1 MRRRSTTVSLA
12 LLVVELSA
20 RGVAAQGNAPLRA
33 ALTGTVYDS
42 VHRAPLANASVVLAN
57 TALAAQTDH
66 AGHYRFDS
74 LSAGHYTV
82 TFFHPFLDSLGVSA
96 PSRVVTLSPD
106 GTTTAD
112 LAVPTTLAIVEA
124 VCGRGAPG
132 ASATL
137 ALGIVRDADSGVP
150 IPGATVMFG
159 WMEYAYRRKV
169 GIERAIRSANVI
181 TDSAGSYRYC
191 GIPVDVLVA
200 VQAQSGVRLSGPVE
214 LRMDGARLAQ
224 LDIGVSPTQGLH
236 VADDRVGETRQAD
249 GPAPR
254 PRTASVS
261 GVVTGSDNRV
271 LRDATVVLLG
281 AAGTARTDSA
291 GEFRIASLPAGS
303 HTLEVRRIGFVPSHA
318 TVHLRPGR
326 TARVRL
332 HLTQPVV
339 LLDSVRVLTDRV
351 VRVDQTRGFED
362 RRRREHGVFIDR
374 REIDRRA
381 PTETADLLRGI
392 PGVSERFTQTAGTM
406 AVSDRGAR
414 SIYGDK
420 GVCATTVYLDGLLI
434 PETLNG
440 ATDLDRWIKPR
451 EIEAIEVYAGP
462 SQTPAEFNRPVSAC
476 GVVLIWSREPDA
488 FAPRR
493 PRPSADNK

>member
-159 WMEYAYRRKV
+159 WIEYAYRQGI
-169 GIERAIRSANVI
+169 GIERAIRSESVI
-181 TDSAGSYRYC
+181 TDSAGTYRFC
-191 GIPVDVLVA
+191 GVPEDALVA
-200 VQAQSGVRLSGPVE
+200 VQAAAGGRLSGPVE
-214 LRMDGARLAQ
+214 LRVGDVRLAQ
-224 LDIGVSPTQGLH
+224 LDLGISPTQGAR
-236 VADDRVGETRQAD
+236 VAEQLAGAEGAVESG
-249 GPAPR
+249 APGG
-254 PRTASVS
+254 TASVS
-261 GVVTGSDNRV
+261 GRV
-271 LRDATVVLLG
+271 SGVDGRPLHDVTVVVLG
-281 AAGTARTDSA
+281 LDGTARTDA
-291 GEFRIASLPAGS
+291 DGEFRIASLRAGS
-303 HTLEVRRIGFVPSHA
+303 HTIEVRRLGFVPSRA
-318 TVHLRPGR
+318 TVHLRPAQP
-326 TARVRL
+326 ARLALRL
-332 HLTQPVV
+332 TEPVV
-339 LLDSVRVLTDRV
+339 LLDSVRVLAERT
-351 VRVDQTRGFED
+351 VRVDQTRGFEN

-392 PGVSERFTQTAGTM
+392 PGVSEKFTQTAGTM
-406 AVSDRGAR
+406 ATSDRGVK

-420 GVCATTVYLDGLLI
+420 GVCATVVYLDGLLI

-440 ATDLDRWIKPR
+440 ASDIDRWIKPR

-462 SQTPAEFNRPVSAC
+462 AQTPVEFNRPVSAC
-476 GVVLIWSREPDA
+476 GVILIWSREPPP
-488 FAPRR
+488 FTPRKRR
-493 PRPSADNK
+493 PAGEK